1 MLRATLLLA
10 AAAAA
15 SASSVTILGPLTW
28 TTPPLFK
35 DVSVRAVRCE
45 YTLESTAKLYHKG
58 TIANPAR
65 HMLRIYAARDAA
77 CENINSTE
85 AVSPSD
91 SSVNYARVTNEN
103 SFFFQTPL
111 QSATGVLSGKPAICL
126 RIVCNAAQFDCG
138 TVTIQNYQCYRD
150 TTPVAAASST
160 TTIASSVGGIIFLLL
175 ICGCLCVCLK
185 RQRDRQMAI
194 AGGAP
199 TYDAQPQYAVGA
211 QPHYGPPPVMGYPA
225 GPPMQ
230 AYPGGPPMG
239 YPTPGMKVAYP
250 QQQMCSF
257 QRRPRPPAAPALNQL
272 DARPHD
278 PKPNRPAAANGPA
291 DVRAAADVR
300 PADVCVLL

>member
-15 SASSVTILGPLTW
+15 SASFETIAGPETKP
-28 TTPPLFK
+28 TPPLFK
-35 DVSVRAVRCE
+35 DLSVRAIRCG
-45 YTLESTAKLYHKG
+45 YTLASKAKLYSKG
-58 TIANPAR
+58 TIINPNS
-65 HMLRIYAARDAA
+65 LSLNIYAARDVN
-77 CENINSTE
+77 CEEVNST
-85 AVSPSD
+85 AALSPPD
-91 SSVNYARVTNEN
+91 GAIYGRITNAA
-103 SFFFQTPL
+103 SIPFSTPI
-111 QSATGVLSGKPAICL
+111 QSATGDSSGMPRICL

-138 TVTIQNYQCYRD
+138 TVTVQNYYCYRD
-150 TTPVAAASST
+150 TTPAAAASST

-199 TYDAQPQYAVGA
+199 TYDGQPQYAVGA

-250 QQQMCSF
+250 QQQMCSSR
-257 QRRPRPPAAPALNQL
+257 RRPRPPAVPALNQL